1 MPGSDA
7 FSGETKSV
15 GAGLYASAMF
25 ESGAYIDLIGKYVHH
40 DNEYTATFAGLGTR
54 DYSSH
59 SWYAGA
65 EVGYRYHVTDSAWI
79 EPPGGTCLRCCI
91 RETVL
96 LEGPG
101 NEPHHEG

>member
-1 MPGSDA
+1 MPSVVKQ
-7 FSGETKSV
+7 KSV

-59 SWYAGA
+59 SGMP
-65 EVGYRYHVTDSAWI
+65 VRKSVTV
-79 EPPGGTCLRCCI
+79 TM
-91 RETVL
+91 
-96 LEGPG
+96 
-101 NEPHHEG
+101 